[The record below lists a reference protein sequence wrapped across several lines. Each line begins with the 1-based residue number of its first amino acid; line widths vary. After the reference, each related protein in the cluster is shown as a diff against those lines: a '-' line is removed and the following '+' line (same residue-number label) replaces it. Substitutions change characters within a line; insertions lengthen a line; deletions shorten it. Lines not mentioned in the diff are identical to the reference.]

1 MCCNGLGQVE
11 DCSGPQ
17 NQLKRH
23 TIYVA
28 QVFTCHHNAIQLY
41 IQQTQH
47 YQEVHEYPRLVI
59 HEAQPAAQ
67 LGRTAQFSIGFETQV
82 SYSTTTFMIKIFRVL
97 NLLNQN

>member
-47 YQEVHEYPRLVI
+47 YPEVHEYPRVVVRKAQP
-59 HEAQPAAQ
+59 EAQ
-67 LGRTAQFSIGFETQV
+67 LETQV
-82 SYSTTTFMIKIFRVL
+82 SYSATTFMIKTFSV